1 MKLPEIDLYLIAPE
15 IVITIFGFLVLMVD
29 VFSPRKER
37 KGYLGVI
44 SLIGILIAF
53 FYPLPLMGSVNSGF
67 GGMFTS
73 DGYPLFFKIT
83 FMIIAFLTVL
93 ISMGYAHREGIDF
106 V

>member
-29 VFSPRKER
+29 VFSPQKER

-53 FYPLPLMGSVNSGF
+53 FYTLPLMSSVSSGF
-67 GGMFTS
+67 
-73 DGYPLFFKIT
+73 
-83 FMIIAFLTVL
+83 
-93 ISMGYAHREGIDF
+93 
-106 V
+106 